1 MSPRRSSSARRRVWR
16 FFGWSIAL
24 VFAATAAVAGYVA
37 FEYQRVCGSP
47 CLDLHRLVNEEP
59 AAASIV
65 TDRNG
70 VEIARFF
77 FEDRRPLK
85 LDEIPKVLSSAV
97 VATEDARFYAH
108 HGVDYVRVGGAALK
122 NVLVRRTAQGFSTI
136 TMQLAR
142 TTYPE
147 LLPVTEKTLRR
158 KLAEVRVAREI
169 EEALTKPQILER
181 YLNTVYL
188 GQGAYGVE
196 SAARRYF
203 GKPVGKLTLGEAA
216 LIAGLPRAP
225 SRDNP
230 VVNRTRALQRRSVVL
245 DRMLDERVITQGA
258 ADSARAEPLRLS
270 AWASRDTTIDPP
282 ALTADSSDDVL
293 AVDDNASTDASL
305 AARGP
310 NGTIAPFFV
319 ESIRQQLGASLGRD
333 LYRGGYRI
341 KTTLDVRVQAAA
353 ERALAAQLASIERG
367 DLGPRGRPTPGGPRL
382 EGAVV
387 VMDGPSGD
395 ILALVGG
402 RDFRQSRFNRVT
414 QAVRQ
419 PGSAFK
425 VITLASAIEQGW
437 TPDRM
442 ISDDTIPI
450 VLGDGTTWSPDNF
463 DAGHGGGM
471 VSLQT
476 MITQSLNRAATR
488 LAYAV
493 TLDSVISMARRLGIT
508 TDMPRVPSLA
518 LGVGGVR
525 MLEMVS
531 AFSPMTRADGHRS
544 LPRWV
549 IGVTDR
555 NLAHTKT
562 TPVRDT
568 VTLSAEYV
576 ATWRSM
582 LENVVDYGTGGPVR
596 RAGYIGPAAG
606 KTGTTS
612 NASDL
617 WFVGATPNLVAGV
630 WVGYDTP
637 REVLPGVNGTG
648 GRVSGPVWGALM
660 RALGD
665 SLTGTAW
672 PAVVPDWLEP
682 EEPETTPPDS
692 ILR

>member
-1 MSPRRSSSARRRVWR
+1 MSLRWPSFPRRRVWR
-16 FFGWSIAL
+16 ILGWSAVL
-24 VFAATAAVAGYVA
+24 VGATTAALAGYVA
-37 FEYQRVCGSP
+37 VQYRSVCGSP
-47 CLDLHRLVNEEP
+47 CLDLHRVVSEEP

-77 FEDRRPLK
+77 YEDRRPRTLE
-85 LDEIPKVLSSAV
+85 EIPETLRSAV
-97 VATEDARFYAH
+97 LATEDARFYQH
-108 HGVDYVRVGGAALK
+108 HGVDYVRVGGAMLK
-122 NVLVRRTAQGFSTI
+122 NVLLHRTAQGFSTI

-158 KLAEVRVAREI
+158 KLAEVRVSREI
-169 EEALTKPQILER
+169 EHALTKRQILER

-203 GKPVGKLTLGEAA
+203 GKPVTKLTLAEAA
-216 LIAGLPRAP
+216 LIAGLPRTP

-230 VVNRTRALQRRSVVL
+230 VVNPTRALQRRSVVL
-245 DRMLDERVITQGA
+245 GRMLDEGLITSRA
-258 ADSARAEPLRLS
+258 ADSARAEPLHLS
-270 AWASRDTTIDPP
+270 ALTSRDTTIDPP
-282 ALTADSSDDVL
+282 VLTADSSQDLVT
-293 AVDDNASTDASL
+293 DDNTSFDASL
-305 AARGP
+305 ATRAP
-310 NGTIAPFFV
+310 DGTVAPFFIETV
-319 ESIRQQLGASLGRD
+319 RQQLSASLGRE

-341 KTTLDVRVQAAA
+341 RTTLDVRVQAAA

-367 DLGPRGRPTPGGPRL
+367 DLGPRGRPTPGDPRL

-387 VMDGPSGD
+387 VMDGPTGD

-425 VITLASAIEQGW
+425 VITLAAAIEQGW
-437 TPDRM
+437 SADRM
-442 ISDDTIPI
+442 ISDDSISIT
-450 VLGDGTTWSPDNF
+450 LGDGSTWSPNNF

-471 VSLQT
+471 VSLKT

-488 LAYAV
+488 LAFDV
-493 TLDSVISMARRLGIT
+493 SLDSVISMGRRLGLT
-508 TDMPRVPSLA
+508 TELPNVPSLA

-531 AFSPMTRADGHRS
+531 AYSPMTRGDGHRS

-549 IGVTDR
+549 VAVTDR
-555 NLAHTKT
+555 HLAHTKVN
-562 TPVRDT
+562 PARDT
-568 VTLSAEYV
+568 VALPPADV

-596 RAGYIGPAAG
+596 RAGYIGLAAG

-617 WFVGATPNLVAGV
+617 WFIGATPNLVAGV

-648 GRVSGPVWGALM
+648 GRVSAPVWGALM

-665 SLTGTAW
+665 SLTGIAW
-672 PAVVPDWLEP
+672 PEVIPDRMDP
-682 EEPETTPPDS
+682 EEPPN
-692 ILR
+692 I

>member
-1 MSPRRSSSARRRVWR
+1 MA
-16 FFGWSIAL
+16 AL
-24 VFAATAAVAGYVA
+24 AGYVA
-37 FEYQRVCGSP
+37 VQYRSVCGSP
-47 CLDLHRLVNEEP
+47 CLDLHRVVSEEP

-77 FEDRRPLK
+77 YEDRRPLR
-85 LDEIPKVLSSAV
+85 LEEIPETLRSAV
-97 VATEDARFYAH
+97 LATEDARFYQH
-108 HGVDYVRVGGAALK
+108 HGIDYVRVGGAMLK
-122 NVLVRRTAQGFSTI
+122 NVLLRRTAQGFSTI

-169 EEALTKPQILER
+169 EHALTKRQILQR

-203 GKPVGKLTLGEAA
+203 GKPVTKLTLAEAA

-230 VVNRTRALQRRSVVL
+230 VVNPTRALERRSVVL
-245 DRMLDERVITQGA
+245 NRMLDEGMITSRA
-258 ADSARAEPLRLS
+258 ADSARAEPLHLS
-270 AWASRDTTIDPP
+270 ALASRDTTIDPP
-282 ALTADSSDDVL
+282 VLAADSSQDLV
-293 AVDDNASTDASL
+293 ADDNALFNAGL
-305 AARGP
+305 ATRTP
-310 NGTIAPFFV
+310 DGTLAPFFV
-319 ESIRQQLGASLGRD
+319 EAIRQQLSATLGRD

-341 KTTLDVRVQAAA
+341 HTTLDVRVQAAA

-387 VMDGPSGD
+387 VMDGRTGD

-425 VITLASAIEQGW
+425 VITLAAAIEQGW
-437 TPDRM
+437 SADRM
-442 ISDDTIPI
+442 ISDDSIPI
-450 VLGDGTTWSPDNF
+450 TLGDGTTWSPGNF

-488 LAYAV
+488 LAFAV
-493 TLDSVISMARRLGIT
+493 TLDSVISMGRRLGLT
-508 TDMPRVPSLA
+508 TDLPRVPSLA

-531 AFSPMTRADGHRS
+531 AFSPMTRSDGHRS

-549 IGVTDR
+549 IGLTDR
-555 NLAHTKT
+555 HLAHTKVN
-562 TPVRDT
+562 PARDT
-568 VTLSAEYV
+568 VALAPEDV
-576 ATWRSM
+576 AKWRAM

-617 WFVGATPNLVAGV
+617 WFIGATPNLVAGV

-648 GRVSGPVWGALM
+648 GRASGPVWGALM

-672 PAVVPDWLEP
+672 PEVIPDWKEP
-682 EEPETTPPDS
+682 EEPPS
-692 ILR
+692 VR

>member
-1 MSPRRSSSARRRVWR
+1 VS
-16 FFGWSIAL
+16 
-24 VFAATAAVAGYVA
+24 
-37 FEYQRVCGSP
+37 
-47 CLDLHRLVNEEP
+47 EEP

-77 FEDRRPLK
+77 YEDRRPLR
-85 LDEIPKVLSSAV
+85 LEEIPETIRSAV
-97 VATEDARFYAH
+97 LAIEDARFYQH
-108 HGVDYVRVGGAALK
+108 HGVDYVRVGGAILK
-122 NVLVRRTAQGFSTI
+122 NLLLHRTAQGFSTI

-169 EEALTKPQILER
+169 EHALTKRQILER

-196 SAARRYF
+196 SASRRYF
-203 GKPVGKLTLGEAA
+203 GKPVTKLTLAEAA

-230 VVNRTRALQRRSVVL
+230 VVSPTRALQRRSVVL
-245 DRMLDERVITQGA
+245 DRMLDERLITSRA
-258 ADSARAEPLRLS
+258 ADSARAEPLHLS
-270 AWASRDTTIDPP
+270 ALASRDTTIDPP
-282 ALTADSSDDVL
+282 VLPADSSQDLVP
-293 AVDDNASTDASL
+293 DDNTLFDASL
-305 AARGP
+305 AKRGP
-310 NGTIAPFFV
+310 DGAMAPFFIETV
-319 ESIRQQLGASLGRD
+319 RQQLSASLGRE

-341 KTTLDVRVQAAA
+341 RTTLDLRVQAAA

-387 VMDGPSGD
+387 VMDGPTGD

-402 RDFRQSRFNRVT
+402 RDFRQSRFDRVT

-425 VITLASAIEQGW
+425 VVTLAAAIEQGW
-437 TPDRM
+437 SADRM
-442 ISDDTIPI
+442 ISDDSISIT
-450 VLGDGTTWSPDNF
+450 LGDGSTWSPNNF

-471 VSLQT
+471 VSLKT

-488 LAYAV
+488 LAFAV
-493 TLDSVISMARRLGIT
+493 SLDSVISMARRLGLT
-508 TDMPRVPSLA
+508 TQLPNVPSLA

-525 MLEMVS
+525 MLEMAS
-531 AFSPMTRADGHRS
+531 AFSPMTRGDGHRS

-555 NLAHTKT
+555 HLAHTKSNPT
-562 TPVRDT
+562 RDT
-568 VTLSAEYV
+568 VALAPEYV

-596 RAGYIGPAAG
+596 RAGYIGLAAG

-617 WFVGATPNLVAGV
+617 WFIGATPNLVAGV

-648 GRVSGPVWGALM
+648 GRVSAPVWGALM

-672 PAVVPDWLEP
+672 PKVTPDWMDPAEP
-682 EEPETTPPDS
+682 PST
-692 ILR
+692 